1 MKVSYNTLIEQFA
14 WTFVNKDG
22 TILDVQYIDKGGKAV
37 DPITR
42 AENPIP
48 TPTAESTV
56 STDFTFKGWDTEF
69 TTVFGNQTV
78 TALYTESV
86 RKYTVRYLNRGAV
99 LKSVTAPY
107 GSTVLYDGD
116 MPVYTG
122 EETAY
127 KYYLFSGWDKSGYVT
142 GDKDINAVYDSFEY
156 TSGCFDGREIGTM
169 RPVEIYAMKQVGV
182 ESDVVSSKD
191 PITITMG
198 TDFSYDD
205 IEEKVFI
212 NKQTDFTGKNY
223 VDTGVKLLDEDRN
236 FVLAVDYRMQ
246 ISTQT
251 NSVLMQCY
259 ESNGMNGFR
268 LWMSNGCK
276 LAWGTASSGT
286 FELGSREMLVLRH
299 VKGENGLHIY
309 SSNMFSNASGYQ
321 KIERSRTTKT
331 DATLV
336 FGCSKADDGAYEN
349 YAIGSVYWAK
359 VWYADLGEDA
369 CRELASWV
377 HSTMTFEMAGF
388 KRYYLSDNASKRC
401 AMTFLASE
409 LLDKDMPMDNVQNN
423 SGGWAKPT
431 TLNTYLNNRLY
442 KAMPIGW
449 RQLIQKVRVP
459 GNVGGQSTEIA
470 YANCYF
476 YLPSVIEPYIYEG
489 SAIDFITR
497 NDTRRRRTPD
507 GTIAAYWTRSPNRD
521 YNGYY
526 NAVNTDGNIYS
537 YYYPTDKNYV
547 LVEFSI

>member
-1 MKVSYNTLIEQFA
+1 M
-14 WTFVNKDG
+14 
-22 TILDVQYIDKGGKAV
+22 
-37 DPITR
+37 
-42 AENPIP
+42 
-48 TPTAESTV
+48 

-182 ESDVVSSKD
+182 ENSVVSSKD

-268 LWMSNGCK
+268 LWMNSGCK
-276 LAWGTASSGT
+276 LAWGTASSET

-331 DATLV
+331 NATLV

-401 AMTFLASE
+401 AMTFLAAE

-476 YLPSVIEPYIYEG
+476 YLPSVIELDSTLTTEPYIYEG
-489 SAIDFITR
+489 SAIDFITT